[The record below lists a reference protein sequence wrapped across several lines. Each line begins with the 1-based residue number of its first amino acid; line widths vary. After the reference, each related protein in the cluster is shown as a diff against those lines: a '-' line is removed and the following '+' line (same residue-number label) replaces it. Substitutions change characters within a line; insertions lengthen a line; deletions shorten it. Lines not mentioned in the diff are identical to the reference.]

1 MSSLLELEK
10 EFFEFSGQN
19 YISLGGFAP
28 ILESCVLGME
38 KRDWILTGP
47 RGRISSLLRGASF
60 QHLLDNPN
68 GSKNYKTAPSS
79 QSNADR
85 ALHAVGLTISSK
97 RPVLCVLGVSALG
110 QGSFFEALNIVAQQS
125 LPVLFVLITMDLSQ
139 APLAKQ
145 ISCSPLSLAKNF
157 GIETK
162 SIAANPDKI
171 KQLITYYRTQNKPV
185 CIEIQL
191 EK

>member
-79 QSNADR
+79 KSSADR
-85 ALHAVGLTISSK
+85 ALHAVGLAISSK

-125 LPVLFVLITMDLSQ
+125 LPVLFVLVTMDLSQ

-145 ISCSPLSLAKNF
+145 LSCSPLSLAKNF

-171 KQLITYYRTQNKPV
+171 KKLITYYRTQNKPV

>member
-10 EFFEFSGQN
+10 EFFEFSGQD

-85 ALHAVGLTISSK
+85 ALHAVGLAISSK

-145 ISCSPLSLAKNF
+145 LSCSPLSLAKNF